1 MKCFFAL
8 LSGIFIGLSGCAP
21 SNSSQSAKDR
31 FPGCSH
37 YRTQAD
43 AQHAWEA
50 NGKPSF
56 ADRDHDKRVCESYYH
71 STQTHLCRRKKHP
84 VVVVIDRRAYP
95 FTAAHIRVAIQNGK
109 ETILHI
115 DRAGATENR
124 KQSLRGIP
132 TKHGFDR
139 DEYPPAMS
147 REGGTDAHVRYVP
160 SADNRGAGRIMGS
173 QLRPYC
179 NGQSFRLLT
188 SIHN

>member
-1 MKCFFAL
+1 MRYISSL
-8 LSGIFIGLSGCAP
+8 LIVSSIGLIGCSP
-21 SNSSQSAKDR
+21 SPPSASSKGN
-31 FPGCSH
+31 FLGCSH
-37 YRTQAD
+37 YKTQTD
-43 AQHAWEA
+43 AQHAWEI
-50 NGKPSF
+50 NGEPSF

-95 FTAAHIRVAIQNGK
+95 YTTAHIRVAIQNGK